1 MLRCVTCYF
10 NVNNSDR
17 VKNHFIEF
25 RNNFNA
31 PLTVVELAF
40 DDQPFWIDDSIQIRG
55 DSSHLMWQKER
66 LLNIGIQSLPPNV
79 DKVAW
84 VDADIIFEDL
94 GWFKKLEERLDY
106 VPVCQVFNKVYENNS
121 NNDPVNNDLG
131 YAYKKTAKDYT
142 CLTEEYHCDNIGKT
156 GLAWAARRDMI
167 PEGINDFCI
176 VGNADI
182 YQLLAWE
189 GAWQSHYYDILPPT
203 YRMELLKS
211 SFHEFLRI
219 KGKIGCVMGTIR
231 HLEHGTLSN
240 RRYIEKQQI
249 LNDHNFSVEEDIAID
264 ENGLWKWNSDKPDL
278 HAAVKDIFYTRHED
292 E

>member
-17 VKNHFIEF
+17 VKNNFIEF

-106 VPVCQVFNKVYENNS
+106 VPFCQVFKKV
-121 NNDPVNNDLG
+121 
-131 YAYKKTAKDYT
+131 
-142 CLTEEYHCDNIGKT
+142 
-156 GLAWAARRDMI
+156 
-167 PEGINDFCI
+167 
-176 VGNADI
+176 
-182 YQLLAWE
+182 
-189 GAWQSHYYDILPPT
+189 
-203 YRMELLKS
+203 
-211 SFHEFLRI
+211 
-219 KGKIGCVMGTIR
+219 
-231 HLEHGTLSN
+231 
-240 RRYIEKQQI
+240 
-249 LNDHNFSVEEDIAID
+249 
-264 ENGLWKWNSDKPDL
+264 
-278 HAAVKDIFYTRHED
+278 
-292 E
+292 